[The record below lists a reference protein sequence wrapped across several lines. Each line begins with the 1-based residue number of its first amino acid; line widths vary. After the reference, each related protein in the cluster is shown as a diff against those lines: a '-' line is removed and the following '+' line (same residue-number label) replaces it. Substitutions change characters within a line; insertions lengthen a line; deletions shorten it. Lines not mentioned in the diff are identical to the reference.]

1 MRESNAVSVW
11 VAEHGG
17 HAARIAHCGAVA
29 PAGSWEVDRQARRQE
44 TVEAAELEGSLGSSV
59 PLCSTLTAVCTFLP
73 ALQLPGWLLRVWLGI
88 SCDQLS
94 GMV

>member
-44 TVEAAELEGSLGSSV
+44 AVEAAELEGSLGSSV
-59 PLCSTLTAVCTFLP
+59 PLCSTLTGSLHLPPSPAPWMAVKGL
-73 ALQLPGWLLRVWLGI
+73 AGYQL
-88 SCDQLS
+88 
-94 GMV
+94 